1 MSFTAA
7 FIAALVGTVLTVF
20 FAYFP
25 KVRVWYASLPAE
37 YKASLNLGLMVVVA
51 GIIFGLSYT
60 TIFPPPL
67 TWTQLLSVVVALI
80 LTNQPVAQLLP
91 APADVTAARKVQLL
105 KLLGK

>member
-25 KVRVWYASLPAE
+25 KVRVWYANLAPE
-37 YKASLNLGLMVVVA
+37 YKAYLNLSLMIVVA
-51 GIIFGLSYT
+51 GAIFGLSFT
-60 TIFPPPL
+60 SIFPPPL

-80 LTNQPVAQLLP
+80 LANEPVAQLLP
-91 APADVTAARKVQLL
+91 PLPDVRTARKAQLL
-105 KLLGK
+105 RYIGK

>member
-7 FIAALVGTVLTVF
+7 YIAALVGVVLALF

-25 KVRVWYASLPAE
+25 KVRVWYASLTVE
-37 YKASLNLGLMVVVA
+37 NRSLLSLGLMVVVA
-51 GIIFGLSYT
+51 GSIFGLSYT
-60 TIFPPPL
+60 TVFPPPL

>member
-1 MSFTAA
+1 MTFTAA
-7 FIAALVGTVLTVF
+7 FIAALVGTALTVF

-25 KVRVWYASLPAE
+25 KVRVWYASLAPE
-37 YKASLNLGLMVVVA
+37 YRASLNLGLMVVVA
-51 GIIFGLSYT
+51 GSIFGLSYT
-60 TIFPPPL
+60 TVFPPPL

-80 LTNQPVAQLLP
+80 LTNEPVAQFLP